1 MLLNGFGKL
10 KKNEVEKSCLSGS
23 PKNKF
28 DKKIKIFFLDRDCT
42 EKLKNGLEVVYGWV
56 VWELFQIPLTAAL
69 KWEATLSNNRYLPQP
84 HLSAEIGPNID
95 FQRLA

>member
-1 MLLNGFGKL
+1 MCVAVRLSNDVTTKHDITILIKL
-10 KKNEVEKSCLSGS
+10 SLVFFEVEKSCLSGS

-28 DKKIKIFFLDRDCT
+28 EKNNKKILDRDCT

-69 KWEATLSNNRYLPQP
+69 KWNATLLRNFR
-84 HLSAEIGPNID
+84 
-95 FQRLA
+95 